1 MSDILTE
8 IKNAPK
14 KDSIFM
20 IRNVWPYLDFDE
32 RTEILRE
39 LAKLDKSCCVV
50 IGEIDSHD
58 VGQALEFYG
67 FKKTPI
73 INVYEKEF

>member
-1 MSDILTE
+1 
-8 IKNAPK
+8 
-14 KDSIFM
+14 M
-20 IRNVWPYLDFDE
+20 IRNVWPYLNFDE

-50 IGEIDSHD
+50 IGEIDSAHD